1 MSYKKVELGDGGQ
14 GFRLYGM
21 VVDIDMPIGF
31 GFFVVVAKLKLITE
45 FDSEMTFY
53 ATLRKK
59 TGKKYGL

>member
-1 MSYKKVELGDGGQ
+1 MSYKKVELGDAGQ
-14 GFRLYGM
+14 GFRLCGM